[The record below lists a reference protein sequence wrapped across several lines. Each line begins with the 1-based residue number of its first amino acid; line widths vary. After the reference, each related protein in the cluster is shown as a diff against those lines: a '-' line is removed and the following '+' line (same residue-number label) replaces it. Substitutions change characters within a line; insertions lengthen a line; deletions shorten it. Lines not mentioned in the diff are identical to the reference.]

1 MVDNRVIER
10 LLIFIAG
17 TGIGASTAYFLLKT
31 KYEKLAESEITEMR
45 EYYTRKSINKD
56 KEIEGEEVLEK
67 AETVKVE
74 EKPNLVDYAAKLK
87 ETGYNSIS
95 TEKKEDEEEYDDEVV
110 GPFVISP
117 EEAGEFYDII
127 ELTYYADGILTNDKD
142 EPIDPKDI
150 DDMIGLGSLN
160 CFGEYEEDSVHVRN
174 HDRQLD
180 YEILRVLDS
189 YGDEE
194 D

>member
-1 MVDNRVIER
+1 MMVDNRVIER

-95 TEKKEDEEEYDDEVV
+95 TEKEADEEDEVV

-117 EEAGEFYDII
+117 EEAGEEYDII
-127 ELTYYADGILTNDKD
+127 ELTYYADGILTDDKD

-150 DDMIGLGSLN
+150 DEMIGLGSLN

-180 YEILRVLDS
+180 YEILRVLAS